1 LRKVSWIPRARALLP
16 LVAPLLLLLAT
27 LACSQGTNPVVY
39 VTATAA
45 SVPSSEPTLPNPFKP
60 TPTPSGPTATPIQPT
75 PNPTYPPTNTTTTY
89 SVQAGDTLATIAQAY
104 GTTVEQ
110 IIALNP
116 GVTASSIINVGQV
129 LTLPGRPTQ
138 TTPNF
143 KIIPDSE
150 LVNSPSVSHFDVGAY
165 IRFQPGFI
173 RVYSETQFGR
183 AMSGAEI
190 VQFVATSTSVNP
202 RLLLALL
209 EYRGGWIS
217 NPVPDVALMD
227 YPMGFQDPRF
237 KGLFNQLFWAANTLN
252 GAYYGWKYRGVRWL
266 EFTDHSRLAYAPEL
280 NPGTVAVQY
289 FLSRTV
295 DRAVWMS
302 QIAPSGF
309 FTTYMSMF
317 GDPFRNAI
325 EPLVPP
331 DIKQPTFQ
339 FPFQPGEL
347 WYYTGGPHGGW
358 DASGYS
364 GWAAVD
370 FAPPTPPDQLVVE
383 QGNCYISPT
392 FATAVVGGIIA
403 RSGDG
408 AVVIDT
414 DMDGDERTGW
424 TVLYLH
430 IAFQDVPD
438 DEVVKAGTVVQPG
451 SRIGHP
457 SCQGFY
463 LSAAATHLHIAR
475 RYNGE
480 WIPADCW
487 ACAPGVP
494 APPFVMSGWTIRGYP
509 NQHYQGWMENGG
521 QVRRAEVGRDNPDNQ
536 ISW

>member
-1 LRKVSWIPRARALLP
+1 MTRIRPIFSSFLLLLP
-16 LVAPLLLLLAT
+16 LSLAAM
-27 LACSQGTNPVVY
+27 ACSQGSNPVLY
-39 VTATAA
+39 VTATIA
-45 SVPSSEPTLPNPFKP
+45 SVPSREPTLPNPFKP

-75 PNPTYPPTNTTTTY
+75 PNPTYPPVTQTTTY
-89 SVQAGDTLATIAQAY
+89 SVQNGDTLATIAQAY
-104 GTTVEQ
+104 GTTVDQ
-110 IIALNP
+110 ITALNP
-116 GVTASSIINVGQV
+116 GVSDTSIINVGQV

-138 TTPNF
+138 TTSGF

-150 LVNSPSVSHFDVGAY
+150 LVNSPSASHFDVAAY

-173 RVYSETQFGR
+173 RVYSETQYGR

-190 VQFVATSTSVNP
+190 IQFVATSASINP

-209 EYRGGWIS
+209 EYRGGWVS
-217 NPVPDVALMD
+217 NPVPDPASMD
-227 YPMGFQDPRF
+227 YPMGFQDVRF

-252 GAYYGWKYRGVRWL
+252 GAYYGWKYRGVRSL
-266 EFTDHSRLAYAPEL
+266 EFTDHSHLAYAPAL

-289 FLSRTV
+289 FLSRTA
-295 DRAVWMS
+295 DRTQWMS
-302 QIAPSGF
+302 QITPTGF

-317 GDPFRNAI
+317 GDPFLHAI

-331 DIKQPTFQ
+331 DIRQPTFQ
-339 FPFQPGEL
+339 FPFQPGEV

-358 DASGYS
+358 DSAGYS

-370 FAPPTPPDQLVVE
+370 FAPPTPSDQLVAE
-383 QGNCYISPT
+383 QGYCYISPA
-392 FATAVVGGIIA
+392 FETAVVGGLIV

-408 AVVIDT
+408 AVVIDV

-430 IAFQDVPD
+430 VAFKDVPD
-438 DEVVKAGTVVQPG
+438 NEVVKAGVTVQPG

-463 LSAAATHLHIAR
+463 LNAAATHLHIAR

-487 ACAPGVP
+487 ACAPGVA

-509 NQHYQGWMENGG
+509 NQHYQGWMENGTE
-521 QVRRAEVGRDNPDNQ
+521 VRRAEQGRDTPDNQ